1 MAYYDDGDF
10 LGALLGATGTSFK
23 ETLNWT
29 VEQEAAGAEPDIDS
43 GEGFFLNEDALD
55 PSSNFDYTHMKDD
68 GTKYSRGGYPYIKP
82 FGWFRLGLN
91 VQDRFGDSS
100 WIGGLHDKS
109 ANRRSGVDGE
119 WAVSYHGTNRQAAA
133 SIVNSGVF
141 DHSKSK
147 RQLFGKGI
155 YSTPYPFIAEKFATE
170 FIYAGKTFKLLM
182 QNRVDMSRTTLENDN
197 MYYVTQDDRY
207 IRPYGLLFKEV
218 FEEMY

>member
-1 MAYYDDGDF
+1 MFLVPVKNQIALLHFSEIQFFKQCVATELATEMAYYDDGDF

-91 VQDRFGDSS
+91 VQDR
-100 WIGGLHDKS
+100 
-109 ANRRSGVDGE
+109 
-119 WAVSYHGTNRQAAA
+119 
-133 SIVNSGVF
+133 
-141 DHSKSK
+141 
-147 RQLFGKGI
+147 QLFGKGI